1 MPGSCKGC
9 DYAFCYEGW
18 WCDYYGIT
26 GQHRPCP
33 MGKGCTVRHE
43 GGLGRR
49 QSPPITERAARL
61 DKERRRAAAPKNV
74 RRSRLDGEGA
84 LELYRRGL
92 NDLEIAR
99 AFGMTRGAVMKW
111 RKKRGLA
118 ANGAVGR
125 RKDAAGTEEEALV

>member
-1 MPGSCKGC
+1 MAKACKGC
-9 DYAFCYEGW
+9 DYTFCYEGW

-26 GQHRPCP
+26 GMHHPGP
-33 MGKGCTVRHE
+33 MGKGCPVRHE

-61 DKERRRAAAPKNV
+61 DKERRRAAALKNV
-74 RRSRLDGEGA
+74 RRSKLDGEGA
-84 LELYRRGL
+84 LKLYREGL
-92 NDLEIAR
+92 SDRELAL
-99 AFGMTRGAVMKW
+99 AFGMTRGAVTKW

-125 RKDAAGTEEEALV
+125 RKG

>member
-1 MPGSCKGC
+1 MAKACKGC
-9 DYAFCYEGW
+9 DYAFWYGDW
-18 WCDYYGIT
+18 YCDYYGVT
-26 GQHRPCP
+26 WRHLPCP

-61 DKERRRAAAPKNV
+61 DKERRRAAALKNV
-74 RRSRLDGEGA
+74 RRSKLDGEGA
-84 LELYRRGL
+84 LALYREGL
-92 NDLEIAR
+92 NDRELGE

-118 ANGAVGR
+118 ANVPVGR